1 MTRPLLSKPKG
12 TRAYLS
18 EPPAVVRNMLPTPA
32 LTNTERFCTI
42 ETVMDLRQL
51 NISANQLADF
61 CRRWNVRELALFG
74 SVLRDDFSPQSDID
88 VLVEFAPDAR
98 PSLFDH
104 VEMQDELSALFGR
117 KVDLVTKKGLKR
129 SRNVLRRNAI
139 LESAR
144 VVHAVT

>member
-1 MTRPLLSKPKG
+1 
-12 TRAYLS
+12 
-18 EPPAVVRNMLPTPA
+18 
-32 LTNTERFCTI
+32 
-42 ETVMDLRQL
+42 MDLRQL

-88 VLVEFAPDAR
+88 VLVEFAPDAP
-98 PSLFDH
+98 PSHIHNL
-104 VEMQDELSALFGR
+104 EMQDELSALFGR